1 VLPASSREVYRGKL
15 IRLEVER
22 WEGGEREVVR
32 HPGACCVAGFTSD
45 GKVVLVRQR
54 RESLRAALLEIPA
67 GILDREGESP
77 AECGAREFL
86 EETGY
91 RASELNP
98 LGVFHSSPGVS
109 DERMV
114 LFTATAEREAEPEGG
129 IEVVRMSLE
138 DALGAVGDGRIS
150 DAKTVIALLLV
161 ERSRRLEK
169 PPSRG

>member
-1 VLPASSREVYRGKL
+1 VLPASSREVFRGKL

-45 GKVVLVRQR
+45 GEVVLVRQR
-54 RESLRAALLEIPA
+54 RETLRAALLEIPA

-77 AECGAREFL
+77 TECGAREFF

-91 RASELNP
+91 RAAELNP
-98 LGVFHSSPGVS
+98 LGVFHASPGVS

-114 LFTATAEREAEPEGG
+114 LFTATAEREAEPEDG

-138 DALGAVGDGRIS
+138 DALAAVEDGSIS

-161 ERSRRLEK
+161 ERSRSLEK
-169 PPSRG
+169 PTSRG